1 MGGVAYTSQM
11 DSICYSV
18 WVNSRPLVLEW
29 AGLDKVEFIVK
40 YIVNACVDQALLH
53 TEAPQWDE
61 TWFLFS
67 KAHKNMDIERAQA
80 HRMDSTVDLLC
91 R

>member
-40 YIVNACVDQALLH
+40 YIVSACVDQALLH
-53 TEAPQWDE
+53 TEAPQ
-61 TWFLFS
+61 
-67 KAHKNMDIERAQA
+67 
-80 HRMDSTVDLLC
+80 
-91 R
+91 